1 MRNADRGMDQIECS
15 LRNPQ
20 SAFRVHDRGSRPCPC
35 RYSGGYVLDSGFRSL
50 LSSIAMSPDFCAVTW
65 FGQLHRFFG
74 LDWSYLMIL
83 GFTGNLLFA
92 MRFIVQWIASEK
104 RGESVL
110 PVSFWHFSIAGSIL
124 LGAYFIFRRDPVGIV
139 SYLPNSVIYLRN
151 LHLIRRKARL
161 VSEPESA
168 EVCRRSTRVA
178 DERDSKK

>member
-1 MRNADRGMDQIECS
+1 
-15 LRNPQ
+15 
-20 SAFRVHDRGSRPCPC
+20 
-35 RYSGGYVLDSGFRSL
+35 
-50 LSSIAMSPDFCAVTW
+50 MSPDPICAVTW
-65 FGQLHRFFG
+65 FGELHRFFG

-83 GFTGNLLFA
+83 GFVGNLFFA

-139 SYLPNSVIYLRN
+139 SSLPNSVIYLRN

-161 VSEPESA
+161 ANELESA
-168 EVCRRSTRVA
+168 EVSRRSTRGA
-178 DERDSKK
+178 DRKDTEK

>member
-1 MRNADRGMDQIECS
+1 
-15 LRNPQ
+15 
-20 SAFRVHDRGSRPCPC
+20 
-35 RYSGGYVLDSGFRSL
+35 
-50 LSSIAMSPDFCAVTW
+50 MSPDFICAVTW
-65 FGQLHRFFG
+65 VGQLHRFFG

-83 GFTGNLLFA
+83 GFVGNLLFA
-92 MRFIVQWIASEK
+92 MRFVVQWIASEK

-161 VSEPESA
+161 AGKSESGKVARGSTQLPNERES
-168 EVCRRSTRVA
+168 E
-178 DERDSKK
+178 K

>member
-1 MRNADRGMDQIECS
+1 
-15 LRNPQ
+15 
-20 SAFRVHDRGSRPCPC
+20 
-35 RYSGGYVLDSGFRSL
+35 
-50 LSSIAMSPDFCAVTW
+50 MSPDFICAVTW
-65 FGQLHRFFG
+65 FGQLHRFWG

-83 GFTGNLLFA
+83 GFVGQLLFA

-161 VSEPESA
+161 AKEPDSAKIESG
-168 EVCRRSTRVA
+168 STRLP
-178 DERDSKK
+178 K

>member
-1 MRNADRGMDQIECS
+1 
-15 LRNPQ
+15 
-20 SAFRVHDRGSRPCPC
+20 
-35 RYSGGYVLDSGFRSL
+35 
-50 LSSIAMSPDFCAVTW
+50 MSTNFICAVTW

-83 GFTGNLLFA
+83 GFAGNLLFA

-139 SYLPNSVIYLRN
+139 SSLPNSVIYLRN
-151 LHLIRRKARL
+151 LHLIRHKARL
-161 VSEPESA
+161 ASEPESA
-168 EVCRRSTRVA
+168 EVCRGSTRVPN
-178 DERDSKK
+178 ERDSEK

>member
-1 MRNADRGMDQIECS
+1 
-15 LRNPQ
+15 
-20 SAFRVHDRGSRPCPC
+20 
-35 RYSGGYVLDSGFRSL
+35 
-50 LSSIAMSPDFCAVTW
+50 MSPDFICTVTW
-65 FGQLHRFFG
+65 FGQLHRFLG

-83 GFTGNLLFA
+83 GFVGQLLFA

-161 VSEPESA
+161 AREPGPA
-168 EVCRRSTRVA
+168 KAARCSTRLPN
-178 DERDSKK
+178 EGESEK

>member
-1 MRNADRGMDQIECS
+1 
-15 LRNPQ
+15 
-20 SAFRVHDRGSRPCPC
+20 
-35 RYSGGYVLDSGFRSL
+35 
-50 LSSIAMSPDFCAVTW
+50 MSPDFICAVTW
-65 FGQLHRFFG
+65 FGQLHRFLG

-83 GFTGNLLFA
+83 GFVGNLLFA

-124 LGAYFIFRRDPVGIV
+124 LSAYFIFRRDPVGIV

-161 VSEPESA
+161 AKEPESA
-168 EVCRRSTRVA
+168 KIGSRSIRLPN
-178 DERDSKK
+178 ERESGK

>member
-1 MRNADRGMDQIECS
+1 MI
-15 LRNPQ
+15 
-20 SAFRVHDRGSRPCPC
+20 F
-35 RYSGGYVLDSGFRSL
+35 GF
-50 LSSIAMSPDFCAVTW
+50 A
-65 FGQLHRFFG
+65 
-74 LDWSYLMIL
+74 
-83 GFTGNLLFA
+83 GNLLFA

-124 LGAYFIFRRDPVGIV
+124 LSAYFIFRRDPVGIV
-139 SYLPNSVIYLRN
+139 SSLPNSLIYLRN

-161 VSEPESA
+161 VSESESA

>member
-1 MRNADRGMDQIECS
+1 
-15 LRNPQ
+15 
-20 SAFRVHDRGSRPCPC
+20 
-35 RYSGGYVLDSGFRSL
+35 
-50 LSSIAMSPDFCAVTW
+50 MSPDFICAVTW
-65 FGQLHRFFG
+65 FGQLHRFLG

-83 GFTGNLLFA
+83 GFVGNLLFA

-161 VSEPESA
+161 AKEPESA
-168 EVCRRSTRVA
+168 KIGSRSSRLPN
-178 DERDSKK
+178 ERESGK